1 MAFPCL
7 ISLSRRSLSR
17 GFAGLDHLYANEAV
31 TGILP
36 DDFIL
41 VADFANREFAFR
53 RHDDEISPR
62 SHGNQSIVSDRD
74 GGETPDLAVVGFL
87 APCFRKSRIALKI
100 ESVAVAVDRD
110 DDLRSIGL
118 PFRTKPRIGEPSA
131 QKRGASAGANRIYA
145 TPLAAHAV
153 GAPCTPR
160 LVDFPDT
167 HDLAAQGA
175 AAARPHTHHFGRSRK
190 LIHQR

>member
-7 ISLSRRSLSR
+7 ISLSRSSLSR

-74 GGETPDLAVVGFL
+74 GGETLDLAVVGFL

-100 ESVAVAVDRD
+100 ESIAVAAPRD
-110 DDLRSIGL
+110 DDFQCRMLGIESGHEAEHIEFEAL
-118 PFRTKPRIGEPSA
+118 D
-131 QKRGASAGANRIYA
+131 
-145 TPLAAHAV
+145 HA
-153 GAPCTPR
+153 
-160 LVDFPDT
+160 
-167 HDLAAQGA
+167 DL
-175 AAARPHTHHFGRSRK
+175 
-190 LIHQR
+190 

>member
-17 GFAGLDHLYANEAV
+17 GVAGLDHLYANEAV

-74 GGETPDLAVVGFL
+74 GGETLDLAVVRFL
-87 APCFRKSRIALKI
+87 APCFRKSPIALKI
-100 ESVAVAVDRD
+100 QSIAVPAPRAHPFP
-110 DDLRSIGL
+110 SIRL
-118 PFRTKPRIGEPSA
+118 PSCP
-131 QKRGASAGANRIYA
+131 
-145 TPLAAHAV
+145 TP
-153 GAPCTPR
+153 
-160 LVDFPDT
+160 
-167 HDLAAQGA
+167 
-175 AAARPHTHHFGRSRK
+175 
-190 LIHQR
+190 